1 MTMNLTKLAAVP
13 LLVMTGLAAAGIAD
27 ARQADL
33 QARIVPA
40 VTRRGPDIA
49 GIITARNGDRLQV
62 TAADAN
68 KTVLG
73 LTEATRAE
81 ARSGLFGLGRNS
93 LAAAQ
98 LANGLPVN
106 VRTLQ
111 VGDVLIADRV
121 WLKNGDIKTVSMIRG
136 GTAQGFEEQGA
147 ATAALR
153 GRFGDIDQYN
163 VKNSVNATFATGKA
177 NLSSQAKEMLCAT
190 ASEAEA
196 MTNALLLIV
205 GHTDSTG
212 SAEFNQRLSKRRAAA
227 VVNHMQQHCGWKPY
241 RMLTPA
247 GMAMSDP
254 VAPNDDIEGRAQ
266 TRLVAVNVLVSKAV
280 DGL

>member
-1 MTMNLTKLAAVP
+1 MMMNLTKPAAAS
-13 LLVMTGLAAAGIAD
+13 LLVITGLAGAAA
-27 ARQADL
+27 AQQADL
-33 QARIVPA
+33 HASMAPA
-40 VTRRGPDIA
+40 TPVRGPDVA
-49 GIITARNGDRLQV
+49 GIITARNGDRLQI
-62 TAADAN
+62 TAADGS
-68 KTVLG
+68 KTVIG
-73 LTEATRAE
+73 LTETTRVQST
-81 ARSGLFGLGRNS
+81 SGLFGLGRNS

-111 VGDVLIADRV
+111 AGDVLIADRV
-121 WLKNGDIKTVSMIRG
+121 RLRNSDLKTVSMIRG
-136 GTAQGFEEQGA
+136 GTAQGFEEQAA

-163 VKNSVNATFATGKA
+163 VKNSVNVTFATGKA
-177 NLSSQAKEMLCAT
+177 NLTPEAKEMLCAT

-196 MTNALLLIV
+196 MKNALLLIV

-212 SAEFNQRLSKRRAAA
+212 SADFNQRLSERRAAA

-247 GMAMSDP
+247 GMSMSDP
-254 VAPNDDIEGRAQ
+254 VAPNDDVDGRAQ
-266 TRLVAVNVLVSKAV
+266 NRRVAVNVLVSKAV

>member
-1 MTMNLTKLAAVP
+1 MTMNLTKPAAVS
-13 LLVMTGLAAAGIAD
+13 LLVITGLAGAAA
-27 ARQADL
+27 AQSTDL
-33 QARIVPA
+33 QASMAPA
-40 VTRRGPDIA
+40 AARRGPDIT

-62 TAADAN
+62 TTADGS
-68 KTVLG
+68 KTIIG
-73 LTEATRAE
+73 LTEATRVQ

-111 VGDVLIADRV
+111 AGDALIADRV
-121 WLKNGDIKTVSMIRG
+121 SLKNGDLKTVAMIRG
-136 GTAQGFEEQGA
+136 GTAQSFEEQAA

-163 VKNSVNATFATGKA
+163 VKNSVNVTFATGKA
-177 NLSSQAKEMLCAT
+177 NLTPEAKEMLCAT

-196 MTNALLLIV
+196 MKNALLLIV

-212 SAEFNQRLSKRRAAA
+212 SADFNQRLSERRAAA

-247 GMAMSDP
+247 GMAMADP
-254 VAPNDDIEGRAQ
+254 VAPNDDAQGRAQ
-266 TRLVAVNVLVSKAV
+266 NRRVAVNVLVSKAV

>member
-1 MTMNLTKLAAVP
+1 MKINSTPSAALSLLAMAWLSASGVAH
-13 LLVMTGLAAAGIAD
+13 GQ
-27 ARQADL
+27 QADL
-33 QARIVPA
+33 QAKMAPA
-40 VTRRGPDIA
+40 ATQRGPDIA
-49 GIITARNGDRLQV
+49 GIITARSGDRLQIT
-62 TAADAN
+62 TADGS
-68 KTVLG
+68 KTTIG
-73 LTEATRAE
+73 LTETTRVQAT
-81 ARSGLFGLGRNS
+81 SGLFGLGRNS

-111 VGDVLIADRV
+111 AGDVLIADRV
-121 WLKNGDIKTVSMIRG
+121 RLKNGDLKTVSMIRG
-136 GTAQGFEEQGA
+136 GTAQGFEEQAA

-163 VKNSVNATFATGKA
+163 VKNSVSVTFATGKA
-177 NLSSQAKEMLCAT
+177 NLTPEAREMLCAT
-190 ASEAEA
+190 ASEAET
-196 MTNALLLIV
+196 MKNALLLIV

-212 SAEFNQRLSKRRAAA
+212 SADFNQRLSERRAAA

-254 VAPNDDIEGRAQ
+254 VAPNDDVEGRAQ
-266 TRLVAVNVLVSKAV
+266 NRRVAINVLVSKAV

>member
-1 MTMNLTKLAAVP
+1 MTMRFTGPAAVA
-13 LLVMTGLAAAGIAD
+13 LLVTTCLAGVAAA
-27 ARQADL
+27 QPADL
-33 QARIVPA
+33 QASMAPA
-40 VTRRGPDIA
+40 TPVRGPDIA
-49 GIITARNGDRLQV
+49 GIITARNGDRLQI
-62 TAADAN
+62 TAAN
-68 KTVLG
+68 GSKTVIG
-73 LTEATRAE
+73 LTETTRVQST
-81 ARSGLFGLGRNS
+81 SGLFGLGRNS

-111 VGDVLIADRV
+111 AGDVLIADRV
-121 WLKNGDIKTVSMIRG
+121 RLRNSDLKTVSMIRG
-136 GTAQGFEEQGA
+136 GTAQGFEEQAA

-153 GRFGDIDQYN
+153 ARFGDIDQYN
-163 VKNSVNATFATGKA
+163 VKNSVNVTFATGKA
-177 NLSSQAKEMLCAT
+177 VLTAEAKEMLCAT

-196 MTNALLLIV
+196 TKNALLLIV

-212 SAEFNQRLSKRRAAA
+212 SAEFNQRLSERRAAA
-227 VVNHMQQHCGWKPY
+227 VVNHMQQQCGWKPY

-254 VAPNDDIEGRAQ
+254 VAPNDDVEGRAQ
-266 TRLVAVNVLVSKAV
+266 NRRVAVNVLVSKAV

>member
-1 MTMNLTKLAAVP
+1 MRINFTGSAALSLLAITWLSASGVAH
-13 LLVMTGLAAAGIAD
+13 GQ
-27 ARQADL
+27 QADL
-33 QARIVPA
+33 QAKMAPA
-40 VTRRGPDIA
+40 AAGRGPDIA

-62 TAADAN
+62 TTAEGN
-68 KTVLG
+68 KTIVG
-73 LTEATRAE
+73 LTEATRVE

-106 VRTLQ
+106 IRTLQ
-111 VGDVLIADRV
+111 AGDVLIADRV
-121 WLKNGDIKTVSMIRG
+121 RLRNSDLKTVSMIRG
-136 GTAQGFEEQGA
+136 GTAQGFEEQAA

-163 VKNSVNATFATGKA
+163 VKNSVSVTFATGKA
-177 NLSSQAKEMLCAT
+177 NLSPQAKEMLCAT

-196 MTNALLLIV
+196 TKNALLLIV

-212 SAEFNQRLSKRRAAA
+212 SVDFNQRLSERRAAA
-227 VVNHMQQHCGWKPY
+227 VVNHMQQQCGWKPY

-247 GMAMSDP
+247 GMAMADP
-254 VAPNDDIEGRAQ
+254 VAPNDDVEGRAQ
-266 TRLVAVNVLVSKAV
+266 NRRVAVNVLVSKAAE
-280 DGL
+280 GL